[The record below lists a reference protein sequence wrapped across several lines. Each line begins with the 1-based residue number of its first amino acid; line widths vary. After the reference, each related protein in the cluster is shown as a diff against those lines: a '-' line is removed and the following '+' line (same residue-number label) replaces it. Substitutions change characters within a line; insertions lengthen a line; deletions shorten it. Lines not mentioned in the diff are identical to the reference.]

1 MIPLMRLDNF
11 IEKNVATEDGK
22 PQKYIRL
29 IKMDTEGSEI
39 DILRSGLGL
48 FENKQVHSF
57 VVELGVRHWVE
68 NKGVSDT
75 SISMFEILVD
85 TSLRHFLHTH
95 SRSLACIS
103 SCLGTLIVE

>member
-1 MIPLMRLDNF
+1 MRLDDF
-11 IEKNVATEDGK
+11 IEGKTDMEDGG

-48 FENKQVHSF
+48 FEKKQVHSF

-68 NKGVSDT
+68 NKGVSGIAFFFYLWKLIRFFYIYLYMYIYV
-75 SISMFEILVD
+75 ISY
-85 TSLRHFLHTH
+85 
-95 SRSLACIS
+95 
-103 SCLGTLIVE
+103 TLSP